1 MTRGEIIV
9 ETGNWKV
16 EAGIRSGG
24 SGGKIRNFLLG
35 TPLTGD
41 FSDFASTAS
50 TSSTSLR
57 LILFFAFVID
67 NTHSALVG
75 ALANLDNKDVI
86 ESQSLFEL

>member
-50 TSSTSLR
+50 TSLR